1 MKKTGIAL
9 VFSLALLTGTGCK
22 DNDDKERAD
31 KKNEIPASEVSDVVK
46 NAFTTRYPNAG
57 EIIWEKAHEKDIET
71 FKVKFKQDS
80 VYMKAE
86 FGKDGNFIKESKD
99 D

>member
-1 MKKTGIAL
+1 MKKTCIAL
-9 VFSLALLTGTGCK
+9 TFSLAILGTTGCGDK
-22 DNDDKERAD
+22 ENKERAD
-31 KKNEIPASEVSDVVK
+31 KKNEIPASQVTEAVK
-46 NAFTTRYPNAG
+46 NAFTSRYPNAG
-57 EIIWEKAHEKDIET
+57 EIIWEKAHENDLET

>member
-1 MKKTGIAL
+1 MS
-9 VFSLALLTGTGCK
+9 FALLTATSCK
-22 DNDDKERAD
+22 DNDNKERAD
-31 KKNEIPASEVSDVVK
+31 KKNEIQASQVPDAVK
-46 NAFTTRYPNAG
+46 NALTSRYPNAG
-57 EIIWEKAHEKDIET
+57 EIIWENAHENDVET

-86 FGKDGNFIKESKD
+86 FGKDGSFIKESED